1 MNSAFMREQATA
13 LAKSADGVSGI
24 YRRVLGRD
32 PDSKELVLAEDYL
45 KQGTMEQ
52 YAQVLLASN
61 EEIFVP

>member
-1 MNSAFMREQATA
+1 MNSAFMREQAAA
-13 LAKSADGVSGI
+13 LAKNADGTGGI

-32 PDSKELVLAEDYL
+32 PDSKELALAAEYL
-45 KQGTMEQ
+45 KQGTLEQ